1 MNDTKM
7 YTKKVSRRKA
17 SSSSRKRPVTTWLS
31 PSEIE
36 AFKKLGHKGNAQD
49 GIRVMAKAVQHKP
62 KGKPSKRRAFVVGSV
77 PALCI
82 RQAAADADARGTARG
97 QQRRERG
104 DDQHDDEPGD
114 DRIPVVG
121 VVERGTKHG
130 FAERPRDAAGSQE
143 RERHGYRHAQPPL
156 QDAFH

>member
-62 KGKPSKRRAFVVGSV
+62 KGKPSKLSRSESTPQSESIVELDLLPLESERLILRRLNVLS
-77 PALCI
+77 
-82 RQAAADADARGTARG
+82 
-97 QQRRERG
+97 
-104 DDQHDDEPGD
+104 
-114 DRIPVVG
+114 
-121 VVERGTKHG
+121 
-130 FAERPRDAAGSQE
+130 
-143 RERHGYRHAQPPL
+143 
-156 QDAFH
+156 